1 MSRTCPDAARSCVA
15 GDRSRY
21 GTSMADPWNYAGPVT
36 LPSGPGVVTLVDES
50 TFAISGDSG
59 DIAPGA
65 AQGLFV
71 RDTRILSRFEV
82 LVNGAR
88 TEPLAAITE
97 DPFSATFVS
106 RCLPSAG
113 RADSTLMVFRS
124 RHVGQGMR
132 EEISLRNFADEASSC
147 TIELF
152 IGADFADLFA
162 VKEGRAGAEPSTGSV
177 MAATSDDSGSSDTMD
192 QSEGAPATVTYSYR
206 RGTVT
211 RGVEIRFGEGADLSS
226 DLVTFDIIVP
236 PRGEWTT
243 CIEIAPVIDA
253 TTIAPRYRCGE
264 PIERA
269 SPTERLAQWRRSIPQ
284 VETDHPGLK
293 EVIARSAEDLG
304 ALRIFDPD
312 YPERVVVAAGAP
324 WFMTVFGRDSLLTAW
339 MALLVDPDLARGVLQ
354 TLARFQGTDIDPRHD
369 EEPGRILH
377 EMRFGDAASLSLGG
391 GSIYYGTA
399 DATPLFVMLL
409 GEMRRWGVAREM
421 VDELLPNAA
430 RAIEWIEKFGD
441 ADGDGYVEYRR
452 STDRGLANQGWKDS
466 WDGIRYGDGKVA
478 EAPIALCEVQ
488 AYTYGAYLASAH
500 FAFEAGDAATY
511 ERFRTKASQLKAA
524 FNRDFWLEDRGF
536 FAVGLDAD
544 KRPIDSMTSNMGH
557 CLWTG
562 IVDED
567 KARRVAEALVSP
579 AMFSGWGVRTLSTD
593 SGGYNPISYHC
604 GSVWPH
610 DTAIV
615 AAGLARYGFD
625 GAAQQL
631 IFALLDAAT
640 AQGGRLPELYSGLD
654 RGELTVPV
662 GYPTS
667 CSPQAWAAAS
677 PLLCLRT
684 LLRLDPWIPY
694 GRTWLC
700 PNLPE
705 AIGYLKVE
713 GIPLAGSRVTV
724 EVGSEVDGGVRIEG
738 LPPEI
743 EVIRE
748 PRRPSTAL

>member
-1 MSRTCPDAARSCVA
+1 
-15 GDRSRY
+15 
-21 GTSMADPWNYAGPVT
+21 MADPWNFAGPVAQLDST
-36 LPSGPGVVTLVDES
+36 AGVVTLVDES
-50 TFAISGDSG
+50 TFAISGGAG
-59 DIAPGA
+59 DISPGA
-65 AQGLFV
+65 AQGLFF

-82 LVNGAR
+82 LVNGVR
-88 TEPLAAITE
+88 TEPLAAVT
-97 DPFSATFVS
+97 DNPFSSTFVS
-106 RCLPSAG
+106 RCPPPTG

-124 RHVGQGMR
+124 RYVGQGMR
-132 EEISLRNFADEASSC
+132 EDLTIRNFGDEPASC
-147 TIELF
+147 TVELQV
-152 IGADFADLFA
+152 GSDFADLFA
-162 VKEGRAGAEPSTGSV
+162 VKEGRTGTEVPGNQTTSTLDPPDGTGT
-177 MAATSDDSGSSDTMD
+177 ADGLTTL
-192 QSEGAPATVTYSYR
+192 TYSHR
-206 RGTVT
+206 RSNAV
-211 RGVEIRFGEGADLSS
+211 RGMEIRFTGATK
-226 DLVTFDIIVP
+226 VGVGTATFDVDVP
-236 PRGEWTT
+236 SRSEWST
-243 CIEIAPVIDA
+243 CVEFAPVIDEVSFD
-253 TTIAPRYRCGE
+253 PRYRCGE
-264 PIERA
+264 SVDRA
-269 SPTERLAQWRRSIPQ
+269 TPTERLAQWRRLVPR

-293 EVIARSAEDLG
+293 EVIDRSNEDLG

-354 TLARFQGTDIDPRHD
+354 TLARFQGTDVDPRHE

-377 EMRFGDAASLSLGG
+377 EMRFGAAASLSLGG

-430 RAIEWIEKFGD
+430 RAIEWIEQFGD
-441 ADGDGYVEYRR
+441 ADGDGYVEYKR

-466 WDGIRYGDGKVA
+466 WDGIRYADGTVA

-500 FAFEAGDAATY
+500 FAFEVGDAATY
-511 ERFRTKASQLKAA
+511 DRFRAKATQLKVA
-524 FNRDFWLEDRGF
+524 FNRDFWLEDKGW

-544 KRPIDSMTSNMGH
+544 KRPIDSLTSNIGH

-567 KARRVAEALVSP
+567 KARRVAEALMSP
-579 AMFSGWGVRTLSTD
+579 AMFSGWGVRTLSKTG
-593 SGGYNPISYHC
+593 GGYNPISYHC

-625 GAAQQL
+625 AAAQQL
-631 IFALLDAAT
+631 IFGLMDAAQ
-640 AQGGRLPELYSGLD
+640 AQGGRLPELFSGLD
-654 RGELTVPV
+654 RDELSIPV

-684 LLRLDPWIPY
+684 LLRLDPWVPY
-694 GRTWLC
+694 GKTWLC

-705 AIGYLKVE
+705 WIGYLKVD
-713 GIPLAGSRVTV
+713 GIPLAGSRVTI
-724 EVGSEVDGGVRIEG
+724 EVGSKVPGGVEVSG
-738 LPPEI
+738 LPSSI
-743 EVIRE
+743 ELVRE
-748 PRRPSTAL
+748 PRRPSTAV

>member
-1 MSRTCPDAARSCVA
+1 
-15 GDRSRY
+15 
-21 GTSMADPWNYAGPVT
+21 MADPWNFAGPVT
-36 LPSGPGVVTLVDES
+36 QLDSTAGVVTLVDES
-50 TFAISGDSG
+50 TFAISGGAG
-59 DIAPGA
+59 DISPGA

-82 LVNGAR
+82 LVDGIR
-88 TEPLAAITE
+88 TEPLAAVTD

-106 RCLPSAG
+106 RCMPAPG

-124 RHVGQGMR
+124 RYVGQGMR
-132 EEISLRNFADEASSC
+132 EDLAIRNFADEAAVC
-147 TIELF
+147 TVQVF
-152 IGADFADLFA
+152 VGSDFADLFA
-162 VKEGRAGAEPSTGSV
+162 VKEGRVAAEPGAGEQLTTVHVASPPASTDTPESPGEPSPVAEPSTV
-177 MAATSDDSGSSDTMD
+177 SS
-192 QSEGAPATVTYSYR
+192 SYR
-206 RGTVT
+206 RGGVT
-211 RGVEIRFGEGADLSS
+211 RGVEIRFHGPTLLTS
-226 DLVTFDIIVP
+226 DLATFEVVVP
-236 PRGEWTT
+236 PRSEWTT
-243 CIEIAPVIDA
+243 CIEVSPVFDGTA
-253 TTIAPRYRCGE
+253 VDPRYRCGE
-264 PIERA
+264 SIDRATPSERM
-269 SPTERLAQWRRSIPQ
+269 AQWRRSVPQ
-284 VETDHPGLK
+284 VETSHPGLK
-293 EVIARSAEDLG
+293 EVVARSAEDLG
-304 ALRIFDPD
+304 ALRIFDPEF
-312 YPERVVVAAGAP
+312 PERVVVAAGAP

-354 TLARFQGTDIDPRHD
+354 TLARFQGKDVDPRHD

-430 RAIEWIEKFGD
+430 RAIEWIEQFGD
-441 ADGDGYVEYRR
+441 ADGDGYVEYTRG
-452 STDRGLANQGWKDS
+452 SERGLANQGWKDS
-466 WDGIRYGDGKVA
+466 WDGIRYADGRVA

-488 AYTYGAYLASAH
+488 AYTYGAYLATAH
-500 FAFEAGDAATY
+500 FAFEVGDSVTY
-511 ERFRTKASQLKAA
+511 DRFRAKATQLKAA
-524 FNRDFWLEDRGF
+524 FNRDFWLEEKGWY
-536 FAVGLDAD
+536 AVGLDAD
-544 KRPIDSMTSNMGH
+544 KRPIDSLTSNIGH

-567 KARRVAEALVSP
+567 KAHRVAEKLVSP
-579 AMFSGWGVRTLSTD
+579 AMFSGWGVRTLSKD

-615 AAGLARYGFD
+615 AAGLARYGYD
-625 GAAQQL
+625 GAAQKL
-631 IFALLDAAT
+631 IFGLLDAAQ
-640 AQGGRLPELYSGLD
+640 AQGGRLPELFSGLD
-654 RGELTVPV
+654 RGELNVPV

-694 GRTWLC
+694 GKTWLS
-700 PNLPE
+700 PNLPDG
-705 AIGYLKVE
+705 IGYLKVA

-724 EVGSEVDGGVRIEG
+724 EVGSEVPGGVVVTG
-738 LPPEI
+738 LPKEI
-743 EVIRE
+743 ELIRE
-748 PRRPSTAL
+748 PRRPSTAV